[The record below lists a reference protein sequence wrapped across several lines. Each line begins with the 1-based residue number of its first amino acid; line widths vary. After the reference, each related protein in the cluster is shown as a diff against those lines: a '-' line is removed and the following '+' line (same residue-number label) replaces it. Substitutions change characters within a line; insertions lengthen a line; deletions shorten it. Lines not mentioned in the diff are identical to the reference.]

1 MTELTQEHFEII
13 DRNKARAYELKKK
26 DREKSYTLQELKA
39 SHHNFML
46 DCKIEDRIDSKKVE
60 NLAYYLEAHTNKLKT

>member
-26 DREKSYTLQELKA
+26 DREKSYTL
-39 SHHNFML
+39 
-46 DCKIEDRIDSKKVE
+46 
-60 NLAYYLEAHTNKLKT
+60 

>member
-39 SHHNFML
+39 SHQNFML
-46 DCKIEDRIDSKKVE
+46 DQMLESLKLWAKTKSLNKK
-60 NLAYYLEAHTNKLKT
+60 T

>member
-39 SHHNFML
+39 SHHNHML
-46 DCKIEDRIDSKKVE
+46 DYEIKT
-60 NLAYYLEAHTNKLKT
+60 LMNKLKT